1 MAKKKKVSVNPVDLY
16 RFLIEGNRY
25 GYTRNNHL
33 MPSGAFDACRQYLP
47 ALFEADGDVALSTA
61 RQLAE
66 EAIEQ
71 LHYDLFA
78 EDKRKF
84 SVKIKEKGE
93 WRETKLEFS
102 PNMDFYVF
110 DTITIDEDSEV
121 WIIVPGS
128 GERKL
133 LSFTRRADGKLVPN
147 REEDFNVRHYAI
159 LYTKDEE
166 GEETYSSIPWYVSNF
181 DAGDVRYVMVR
192 RWRDPGVL
200 DVQSYIE
207 FINYCLAFL
216 EEHEAHLVRPYNL
229 SDYEE
234 YKSSHGIK

>member
-1 MAKKKKVSVNPVDLY
+1 MAKKKKVSIYPVDLY

-25 GYTRNNHL
+25 GFTRNNHL
-33 MPSGAFDACRQYLP
+33 MPGGAFDACRHYLP
-47 ALFEADGDVALSTA
+47 ALFEADEDIGLSTA

-71 LHYDLFA
+71 LRYDSFA
-78 EDKRKF
+78 EDKRRF

-121 WIIVPGS
+121 WITAPGLY
-128 GERKL
+128 ERKL
-133 LSFTRRADGKLVPN
+133 LSFTRKEDGKLALN
-147 REEDFNVRHYAI
+147 REEDVNIRHYAT
-159 LYTKDEE
+159 LYTKDKE
-166 GEETYSSIPWYVSNF
+166 GEESYSSVPWYMSDF

-192 RWRDPGVL
+192 RSRDPGLL

-207 FINYCLAFL
+207 FIDYCLAFL
-216 EEHEAHLVRPYNL
+216 EEHEAHLKKPYNL
-229 SDYEE
+229 SDYIE